1 MALLKR
7 ELYRQVK
14 GPEVTSLT
22 RIAAHSFSI
31 PMQKIYTSSAK
42 WRI

>member
-7 ELYRQVK
+7 E
-14 GPEVTSLT
+14 
-22 RIAAHSFSI
+22 RIATHSFLI
-31 PMQKIYTSSAK
+31 PTQKIYTSSAK

>member
-7 ELYRQVK
+7 ELYRQV
-14 GPEVTSLT
+14 
-22 RIAAHSFSI
+22 IAAHSFSI

>member
-14 GPEVTSLT
+14 VLRSLT
-22 RIAAHSFSI
+22 QIAAHSFSI
-31 PMQKIYTSSAK
+31 PTQKIYTSCAN